1 MAHIACNSK
10 NSFALDK
17 KGNLYTW
24 GSCET
29 GLLGQIND
37 SDQLTPMEVK
47 VQNGYDEYFVE
58 QINAGQFHVGVIAK
72 RIDCL
77 QTPLQ
82 DLVIELKDV
91 KELFKKV
98 TDWFIENIRI
108 NSPQEFI
115 CLLLRKRMGEH
126 IKYEEFE
133 NLFLEPFFAY
143 LELYKRDF
151 FHMKETY
158 KEYLSEE
165 EMFGITRQNPTFQ
178 VSDLDKLTE
187 SKNPKIKD
195 LYDFAVKCSKYFQD
209 QPEDFQFFACLIFR
223 FKPYINDQEIKRLF
237 EYSEVIREDSGLLE
251 KIAKI
256 VNVLNIQDK
265 LKSMPEK
272 EKEKKKNLPK
282 INFNEKLVEAN
293 VLIDCMLERQ
303 TGLGKLF
310 TWGVHAEGRLGYK
323 VIDETINTKEDEVQ
337 IQRIPKLVYFRDNVR
352 IKSVSCGFLHTLALT
367 ENGNVYAWGTSK
379 YGCLGRYLSENQETP
394 ILIEYDIDNQKFT
407 KIIQV
412 AAGMYMSLALDSQG
426 RVFSWGLGNHGRL
439 GHGDE
444 NSVERPKS
452 IQYFIDNDIKIKQIS
467 CGDLHCAGISTVKEL
482 FTWGNGSYGKLGHCN
497 FDNMLVPTQVG
508 FFAMSK
514 VENVIC
520 GSYNTIA
527 ITTDSKVYAWGK
539 NSHGMLGIPHMQEV
553 NILVPTEILYQ
564 KDDPSLIVSEIALG
578 SMHQLFLCANGA
590 LYSCGNSVDGI
601 LGIENVYD
609 KNPYLLKIKSN
620 VFYEKHNK
628 NIMEKTDFFKDYSS
642 DFTLN
647 RPATKLPNA
656 VVYVDCSSFN
666 TAFLT
671 NTGELYMSGQKG
683 LIPESEKTG
692 ENKANIIDNSNIKDR
707 YVTQIT
713 FFREKVYYISL
724 GKYHAICI
732 ADGKA
737 YSWGMNYNGV
747 CGLSGKSNNE
757 RIAVPTLI
765 ESIKTNIKMSCVSD
779 LHSLVLTTNG
789 EIYAFGDNMY
799 GKLGIGDINKY
810 FRIGAA
816 PMEFEPILVRNI
828 TSAHYISCS
837 NSHSACIMKYDQDLN
852 DSYSVYTWGSG
863 FNGKLGHMGGQ
874 DSYEPRVVEE
884 LSSKTKEGENR
895 KLFFIKVALGE
906 EFTLALDETGQ
917 LWGWGKKKYLPG
929 ISGDPEGK
937 AENPVSLLDK
947 KKFKFIVAKGN
958 LACAISDGG
967 ELYSWGEMIV
977 EDNITKFE
985 FGEVSSEKMC
995 LASIGF
1001 NHCASID
1008 SSYQPYTWGSNL
1020 YAKCG
1025 YEPKRD
1031 ENVEV
1036 ITLPKRIEAFYEQFN
1051 ANDEAMKAENR
1062 EIRLEEKN
1070 TKMDSNSTPKQ
1081 ESKTKEEEVPDKN
1094 KLNNEKANRE
1104 GRDETQLKLLDEPV
1118 ENKSLGLMI
1127 KDIKVNKNFFEVTR
1141 SFMKQLQIVEES
1153 KVKLYLDTEDK
1164 IISLINKSECK
1175 INKEYKSEV
1184 PLILAKNFQMYEGF
1198 IQLINIHP
1206 CYLKKIYDIVPNYK
1220 NFMDILSI
1228 IYGKNEILLKNRRTI
1243 SNLLGLW
1250 NSIFDKFDFQSI
1262 DYNCSD
1268 TILYYIYELLFK
1280 ISEENVRI
1288 ANEMIAF
1295 IFLQLI
1301 SKTLENEFI
1310 NLEKNAENVA
1320 IKFKSL
1326 KSDIKTKIKQKCR
1339 EILTKYLADIFSDI
1353 NDKSNYSYSTLWI
1366 LSRFVNHFQN
1376 EEKQQMQTSSSESS
1390 ETLNKILNN
1399 FIFQPCQ
1406 RIIQVIIDSHETNL
1420 PAEFFQLKQSISD
1433 TLLKPGSKKMFV
1445 QLYNDYKVK
1454 REVIDNNVFKVLC
1467 MPKSDILKE
1476 ILEIFKE
1483 LSNSSKEIPKI
1494 IQNFRKFEFDFSINA
1509 VKETCK
1515 LMSEKGNEQ
1524 VTIPMTISDLI
1535 LLQTSFEKVSKDL
1548 DVKDPL
1554 RNFLNELS
1562 DCSISELGS
1571 NSTINNTVIN
1581 ITFNPYEFYYRNDQ
1595 EVDMIK
1601 CEKCLLPIPDIL
1613 LRESQKEACLKGLN
1627 WICNNKISGNDKKC
1641 GFENEGE
1648 AIECIKCGKI
1658 KEKDQIINNAFYF
1671 NRYYITNAD
1680 ELALLLEKTLY
1691 ILPSLYKHDDIL
1703 KEVNIMLNN
1712 LRDSKDK
1719 SKEKLKIDTLEKFKA
1734 KLISYKE
1741 DSKRALGN
1749 EKEILA
1755 KAKVKIEEN
1764 YQSRLNHVK
1773 YLKKIEESINFIEQL
1788 VENAKVSYSFYEKKI
1803 ASFSANVTKGYVSQ
1817 YFTQF
1822 NRILPKINR
1831 NLKLKPRVLSRVF
1844 LVKDLIEK
1852 KVIQEILFDKKE
1864 EPKLVQKSYI
1874 EFEKKDDGYK
1884 MILSYKEKHRKYLV
1898 CGTVKHDCQLK
1909 QLEITK
1915 KQILE
1920 LRRMA
1925 RHNPVMEFGD
1935 ISFNSFYLVVL
1946 LNTLTD

>member
-10 NSFALDK
+10 NSFALDMN
-17 KGNLYTW
+17 GDLYTW
-24 GSCET
+24 GSYET

-37 SDQLTPMEVK
+37 SDQLTPMKVK

-58 QINAGQFHVGVIAK
+58 QINAGQFHVGVIAN
-72 RIDCL
+72 RIDSL
-77 QTPLQ
+77 KKPFK
-82 DLVIELKDV
+82 DLVKELKEV
-91 KELFKKV
+91 KELFNYV
-98 TDWFIENIRI
+98 TKWFYENIRV

-115 CLLLRKRMGEH
+115 RLVLRKNLGEQ

-133 NLFLEPFFAY
+133 HLFLEPFFAY
-143 LELYKRDF
+143 LQLYKKDF

-158 KEYLSEE
+158 KEYLSEA
-165 EMFGITRQNPTFQ
+165 EMFGITRQNSTFQ
-178 VSDLDKLTE
+178 VSDLDKLSE

-209 QPEDFQFFACLIFR
+209 YPDDFQFFARLVFR
-223 FKPYINDQEIKRLF
+223 FKPYINDQEIKQLF
-237 EYSEVIREDSGLLE
+237 EYSDFIRNNGESKLLE
-251 KIAKI
+251 KIAII

-265 LKSMPEK
+265 VKRIYEK
-272 EKEKKKNLPK
+272 RKNLPK
-282 INFNEKLVEAN
+282 INNNEKLIESN
-293 VLIDCMLERQ
+293 VLIDCMLEQQ
-303 TGLGKLF
+303 TGFSKLF
-310 TWGVHAEGRLGYK
+310 TWGVHAEGRLGYR
-323 VIDETINTKEDEVQ
+323 VIDESVNTKEDDVE
-337 IQRIPKLVYFRDNVR
+337 IQRIPKLVYFRSNVR
-352 IKSVSCGFLHTLALT
+352 IKSVSCGFFHTLALT
-367 ENGNVYAWGTSK
+367 EDRNVYAWGTSK
-379 YGCLGRYLSENQETP
+379 YGCLGRYLSENQATP

-407 KIIQV
+407 NIMQI
-412 AAGMYMSLALDSQG
+412 AAGMYMSLALDDQG
-426 RVFSWGLGNHGRL
+426 RVFSWGLGNNGRL

-444 NSVERPKS
+444 NSVEKPKP

-467 CGDLHCAGISTVKEL
+467 CGDLHCAGISTIKEL
-482 FTWGNGSYGKLGHCN
+482 FTWGNGNYGKLGHCN
-497 FDNMLVPTQVG
+497 FDHMLVPTKVG
-508 FFAMSK
+508 FFTMSK

-527 ITTDSKVYAWGK
+527 VTTDSKVYAWGK

-609 KNPYLLKIKSN
+609 KIAFPLKVDSDAKFYQKIKK
-620 VFYEKHNK
+620 E
-628 NIMEKTDFFKDYSS
+628 IMKESKLFQDYSS
-642 DFTLN
+642 DFTLD
-647 RPATKLPNA
+647 RPVTKLANA

-671 NTGELYMSGQKG
+671 NTGELYMSGQKK
-683 LIPESEKTG
+683 LIPEVEKTG
-692 ENKANIIDNSNIKDR
+692 ENNPNLMDNSNIKDR
-707 YVTQIT
+707 YVTKIT

-724 GKYHAICI
+724 GKYHAICV

-737 YSWGMNYNGV
+737 YSWGTNYNGM
-747 CGLSGKSNNE
+747 CGLSGKGNNE
-757 RIAVPTLI
+757 RITKPTLI

-779 LHSLVLTTNG
+779 SHSLVLTTNG

-799 GKLGIGDINKY
+799 GKLGIGDLNKY
-810 FRIGAA
+810 FTIGAA
-816 PMEFEPILVRNI
+816 PMEFEPILVRNV
-828 TSAHYISCS
+828 TSAQYISCS
-837 NSHSACIMKYDQDLN
+837 NSHSACIMKYNQDLK

-884 LSSKTKEGENR
+884 LDAKFNENQNR
-895 KLFFIKVALGE
+895 KLYFIKVALGE
-906 EFTLALDETGQ
+906 EFTLALDETGK
-917 LWGWGKKKYLPG
+917 LWGWGKKKFLPG

-937 AENPVSLLDK
+937 AENPVALLDK
-947 KKFKFIVAKGN
+947 KTFKFIVAKGN
-958 LACAISDGG
+958 LACAISVNG

-985 FGEVSSEKMC
+985 FGEVSSEKMNF
-995 LASIGF
+995 ASIGF

-1008 SSYQPYTWGSNL
+1008 LSYQPYTWGSNL

-1051 ANDEAMKAENR
+1051 ANEEAMNVENR
-1062 EIRLEEKN
+1062 EIHLEKKIMKTNSN
-1070 TKMDSNSTPKQ
+1070 TNSKLETT
-1081 ESKTKEEEVPDKN
+1081 TKEEAPDKI
-1094 KLNNEKANRE
+1094 EFIIDKANRE
-1104 GRDETQLKLLDEPV
+1104 GRDETQLKLLDEPI

-1127 KDIKVNKNFFEVTR
+1127 KDIKVNNDFFEVTR

-1198 IQLINIHP
+1198 IQLINVHP
-1206 CYLKKIYDIVPNYK
+1206 CYLKKIFDIIPNHK

-1228 IYGKNEILLKNRRTI
+1228 IYGKNEILLKNRRI
-1243 SNLLGLW
+1243 VSNLLGLW

-1262 DYNCSD
+1262 DYDCSD
-1268 TILYYIYELLFK
+1268 TILYYIYELLFN
-1280 ISEENVRI
+1280 ISEENIRI

-1320 IKFKSL
+1320 TKFKSL
-1326 KSDIKTKIKQKCR
+1326 QSSIKNEIISDGKK
-1339 EILTKYLADIFSDI
+1339 ILTNYLTGMFSDL

-1366 LSRFVNHFQN
+1366 LSRFVNYFQN
-1376 EEKQQMQTSSSESS
+1376 EYQKKTMQTSSTTKEREILSKA
-1390 ETLNKILNN
+1390 LNQILNN

-1406 RIIQVIIDSHETNL
+1406 KIIKIITDSHETNL

-1433 TLLKPGSKKMFV
+1433 TLLKPGSKKMFA

-1476 ILEIFKE
+1476 ILDIFKE
-1483 LSNSSKEIPKI
+1483 LSTSTSEIPHI
-1494 IQNFRKFEFDFSINA
+1494 IQNLSKFEFDFSINA

-1515 LMSEKGNEQ
+1515 LMSENGNEQ
-1524 VTIPMTISDLI
+1524 VTIPMTISNLI
-1535 LLQTSFEKVSKDL
+1535 LLQTSFEKVLKDL
-1548 DVKDPL
+1548 DIKDPL

-1571 NSTINNTVIN
+1571 TSTINNTVLN
-1581 ITFNPYEFYYRNDQ
+1581 ITFNPYEFYYRKDQ
-1595 EVDMIK
+1595 QIDMIK
-1601 CEKCLLPIPDIL
+1601 CEKCLLPIPHIL
-1613 LRESQKEACLKGLN
+1613 LRESQKEACLKGPN
-1627 WICNNKISGNDKKC
+1627 WICNNKKC
-1641 GFENEGE
+1641 GFENDGE
-1648 AIECIKCGKI
+1648 TIECTKCGMI
-1658 KEKDQIINNAFYF
+1658 KEKEQIINNAFYF
-1671 NRYYITNAD
+1671 NRYYITNTD
-1680 ELALLLEKTLY
+1680 ELALLFEKVLY
-1691 ILPSLYKHDDIL
+1691 ILPSLYKHDDIS
-1703 KEVNIMLNN
+1703 KEVNIMLNK

-1719 SKEKLKIDTLEKFKA
+1719 AKEKLKIDTLEKFKA
-1734 KLISYKE
+1734 KLNYYKE
-1741 DSKRALGN
+1741 HSQGALGS

-1764 YQSRLNHVK
+1764 LVSRANHVN
-1773 YLKKIEESINFIEQL
+1773 YLKKIEESISFIEQL

-1803 ASFSANVTKGYVSQ
+1803 ASFSANVAKGYVSQ

-1831 NLKLKPRVLSRVF
+1831 NLKFRPRVLSKVF

-1874 EFEKKDDGYK
+1874 EFEKTDKGY
-1884 MILSYKEKHRKYLV
+1884 MMVLSYKEKYRKYVV

-1909 QLEITK
+1909 QQLITK
-1915 KQILE
+1915 EEILQ

-1946 LNTLTD
+1946 LNSLTD